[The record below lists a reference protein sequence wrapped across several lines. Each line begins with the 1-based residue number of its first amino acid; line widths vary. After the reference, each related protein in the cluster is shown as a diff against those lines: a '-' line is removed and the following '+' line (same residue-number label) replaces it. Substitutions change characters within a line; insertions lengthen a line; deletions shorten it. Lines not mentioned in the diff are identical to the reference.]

1 MILSKTKIEKQ
12 MAVKKLLWQNY
23 NYTHN
28 LIKHRTPFR
37 QLLWS
42 TENHEGFGMLKI
54 ISDNVSNS
62 SPIDELWELVP
73 NKVGGGP
80 AQVWGTAGGFHGNS
94 ESKNQPCHRLPTSEQ
109 TLVEILTYHS
119 TYLALTSNE
128 GGKGRVV
135 NLIVKQHR

>member
-12 MAVKKLLWQNY
+12 IAVKKLLRKNY

-28 LIKHRTPFR
+28 LIKHRTLFR

-42 TENHEGFGMLKI
+42 TENHEGFGMLKII

-80 AQVWGTAGGFHGNS
+80 VQV
-94 ESKNQPCHRLPTSEQ
+94 
-109 TLVEILTYHS
+109 
-119 TYLALTSNE
+119 
-128 GGKGRVV
+128 
-135 NLIVKQHR
+135 